1 MQGVV
6 SEIGKG
12 RLLVGGNRGKVGRN
26 FLVAWNAAFIFLPF
40 FVFFIE
46 DAVFVIAVS

>member
-1 MQGVV
+1 MCRVV

-12 RLLVGGNRGKVGRN
+12 RLFVGGNRGKVGRK
-26 FLVAWNAAFIFLPF
+26 FLVVYNAAFIFLRFIF
-40 FVFFIE
+40 FLIE